1 MRLRNKKTGEIV
13 ELDLNVRIGGYPNGI
28 EFMKVSSL
36 AELNEE
42 WEDYKPAE
50 PLIDLTET
58 PRVED
63 ERSESEGKK

>member
-13 ELDLNVRIGGYPNGI
+13 EVEPVQP
-28 EFMKVSSL
+28 K
-36 AELNEE
+36 
-42 WEDYKPAE
+42 
-50 PLIDLTET
+50 PLIGLTET